1 MTSPLTGLK
10 VLIVEDDALTA
21 EAAVQ
26 MLEDAGAHPL
36 TPCATVTD
44 ALAVIAREPVDLAL
58 LDVNLNGMR
67 SNAIASALAAKDIPF
82 VAATG
87 YGVAAELAGATIVVD
102 KPYAPEKLRAAM
114 ERAIMGVDAAD
125 SASS

>member
-1 MTSPLTGLK
+1 MTNPLTGLK

-26 MLEDAGAHPL
+26 MLVDAGATPL
-36 TPCATVTD
+36 APCATVTD
-44 ALAVIAREPVDLAL
+44 ALTLISRQHVDLAL

-67 SNAIASALAAKDIPF
+67 SNAIASALTAKNIPF

-87 YGVAAELAGATIVVD
+87 YGIAAAIAGATIVVD
-102 KPYAPEKLRAAM
+102 KPYTPEKLRAAM
-114 ERAIMGVDAAD
+114 ERAVAGADAAD
-125 SASS
+125 HAAP